1 MLTLVKHG
9 HRRSPVRG
17 TTFARKF
24 TAAKRGSTVRSRE
37 SLHTIAHDARNA
49 MAALELCCDLL
60 AEPGV
65 LAEGHQGFAAEL
77 RAVAATSSALVE
89 QLTVLSVSGPWHERG
104 MEKSQTRSSLFDD
117 MAGIDDLAGAVQQLK
132 RPLAAL
138 AGEKIH
144 LEMECLSCFGRV
156 RLSHEDLTRI
166 LINLTR
172 NAAEAMPQGGRI
184 RVTVQQG
191 SGGSFFDA
199 AVPARSVLLC
209 VQDSGPGVPQD
220 QIERIFDDGFT
231 TKERGA
237 SNRGLGLSIVRR
249 LVEAAGGGVRATAAP
264 GGGARFEVELPLI
277 HRAWANSGFPADF
290 PERAN
295 LEC

>member
-1 MLTLVKHG
+1 MEKSKMLTLVKHRP
-9 HRRSPVRG
+9 HRSGMRRPS
-17 TTFARKF
+17 FARKI
-24 TAAKRGSTVRSRE
+24 AAPKRGSTGRSKE
-37 SLHTIAHDARNA
+37 SLHTIAHDARNVV
-49 MAALELCCDLL
+49 AALELCCDLL

-77 RAVAATSSALVE
+77 RAVASTGSALVE

-104 MEKSQTRSSLFDD
+104 MEKSPTSSS
-117 MAGIDDLAGAVQQLK
+117 AIDDIAGAVQQLK

-138 AGEKIH
+138 AGEKIS

-156 RLSHEDLTRI
+156 RLSQEDLTRI

-191 SGGSFFDA
+191 DGGSFFDA
-199 AVPARSVLLC
+199 AVPTRSVLLC
-209 VQDSGPGVPQD
+209 VQDSGPGVPRD
-220 QIERIFDDGFT
+220 QIGRIFNARFS
-231 TKERGA
+231 TKKQNGG
-237 SNRGLGLSIVRR
+237 NRGLGLSIVRR
-249 LVEAAGGGVRATAAP
+249 LAEAAGGGVRATAAP